1 MYRGSGIINLLN
13 KFFYVCIIS
22 KEHKLI
28 YSNRLSKFDLSKMKK
43 GYYLFKNN
51 DNLYKKRIKS
61 SKKDIA
67 KMNNLLNNRIK
78 FIQKKI
84 KQLEYKWL

>member
-1 MYRGSGIINLLN
+1 
-13 KFFYVCIIS
+13 
-22 KEHKLI
+22 
-28 YSNRLSKFDLSKMKK
+28 MKK